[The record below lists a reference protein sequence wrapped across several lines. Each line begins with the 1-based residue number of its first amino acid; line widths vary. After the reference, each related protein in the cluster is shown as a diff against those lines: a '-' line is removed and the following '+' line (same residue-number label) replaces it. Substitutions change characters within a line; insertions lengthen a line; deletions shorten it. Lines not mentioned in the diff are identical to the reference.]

1 MLIIFWNIFVFS
13 ILKSMPDW
21 VTTWDWG
28 NVADWVSGIGSFG
41 ALVFLIKQISD
52 FKNERK
58 DDREREFSKERPFF
72 IMRIDDID
80 MNNKIYGSIS
90 LHHSCINCVPKNT
103 IRIKNISNKPM
114 LGVSCLLIKSSEK
127 KEWEE
132 IERYQVDKIDCD
144 EIKYFAS
151 CYSYSKKYDLK
162 ILVYY
167 HTAIRERTR
176 LVFTI
181 KAGNDLEYAWKKKQ
195 LENQHNNWLNNRD
208 TFKKFNEEYDYHI
221 NNFVESEASNEPS
234 A

>member
-1 MLIIFWNIFVFS
+1 M
-13 ILKSMPDW
+13 IL
-21 VTTWDWG
+21 TGIEWG

-80 MNNKIYGSIS
+80 MDNKIYGSIS
-90 LHHSCINCVPKNT
+90 LHHSFNNELKNI
-103 IRIKNISNKPM
+103 IRVKNISNKPM
-114 LGVSCLLIKSSEK
+114 LGVSCVLIQSSDK
-127 KEWEE
+127 KAWEE

-144 EIKYFAS
+144 EIKHLAS
-151 CYSYSKKYDLK
+151 CYSYSEKYNLK

-181 KAGNDLEYAWKKKQ
+181 KVGNNLEYDWENKQ
-195 LENQHNNWLNNRD
+195 LENQHNNWLNNED
-208 TFKKFNEEYDYHI
+208 IFKKFNDEYDYHI
-221 NNFVESEASNEPS
+221 NNFLESEIINE
-234 A
+234 